1 VIDRCKAITLLLQE
15 VRGEPI
21 IATLGTTTF
30 DLFLTQDR
38 PENFYAWGSMG
49 LATSIGLG
57 VALAR
62 PERRVCVLEGDGS
75 LLMNLGSLATIACE
89 APPNL
94 GIIVWDNGCHA
105 LTGGQPTA
113 TSKGTSLA
121 AIARG
126 AGIPQVEEA
135 ASLEEFARACRRL
148 LSARGPWV
156 LIARTLPGTS
166 SGRPVTDPVSIKQRF
181 MTSLT
186 LREKDRQRDP
196 DEVS

>member
-1 VIDRCKAITLLLQE
+1 MIDRRKAITLLLQE

-89 APPNL
+89 VPPNL

-113 TSKGTSLA
+113 TSKGTSLQT
-121 AIARG
+121 IARG
-126 AGIPQVEEA
+126 AGIPQVEEVK
-135 ASLEEFARACRRL
+135 SLEEFVRACRRL
-148 LSARGPWV
+148 LSGRGPWV
-156 LIARTLPGTS
+156 LIARTRPGTS
-166 SGRPVTDPVSIKQRF
+166 PGRPVTDPVAIKRRF
-181 MTSLT
+181 MKSLT
-186 LREKDRQRDP
+186 VREKDRQQDP
-196 DEVS
+196 DEVP